1 MMERSKDSRIHSLD
15 VLRGIAVLLVLF
27 RHLPSRDASTAFV
40 ILQRIGWVGVDL
52 FFVLSGFLISGLLF
66 SEFDKTGELNVKRFW
81 LRRGFKI
88 WPSYFFTYGGAMLL
102 TILATGDLSLFVSRA
117 PNYVFIQNYMPEPVR
132 WTHSWSIAIEEHF
145 YLALPIVLL
154 LLVPKRLPWLPK
166 ICVFVCAIV
175 LLIRIILSFSGGVT
189 WENFY
194 YQSHLRID
202 SLSFGVLLGY
212 FHHYHRDAFLR
223 FGQRFSP
230 VLLVVGLAGFIFA
243 FMFRLEYS
251 PWSYTVGFSV
261 LYLTFGGLVIA
272 ASSYTRFGSVGPP
285 KLVATVGVY
294 SYTVYLAH
302 SVMTELPG
310 AGTVRRFVFANFGDA
325 GDRIVI
331 FAGAIIL
338 GILISHLVER
348 PFLRL
353 RARLLPSNK
362 KPVHSKTKDRHVDIG
377 HTADVYA
384 GGS

>member
-1 MMERSKDSRIHSLD
+1 MERSKDVRIHSLD
-15 VLRGIAVLLVLF
+15 VLRGLAVLLVLF
-27 RHLPSRDASTAFV
+27 RHLPSRDASTAFL

-66 SEFDKTGELNVKRFW
+66 SEFDKTGEMNVKRFW

-102 TILATGDLSLFVSRA
+102 TILATGDLSLLLSRA
-117 PNYVFIQNYMPEPVR
+117 PNYVFIQNYMPEQIR

-154 LLVPKRLPWLPK
+154 LLIPKRLPWLPK
-166 ICVFVCAIV
+166 ICVAVCALV
-175 LLIRIILSFSGGVT
+175 LLLRVILSFSSGLT

-212 FHHYHRDAFLR
+212 CHQYHRNAFQR
-223 FGQRFSP
+223 FGERFLP
-230 VLLVVGLAGFIFA
+230 VLLVAGLTGFAFA

-251 PWSYTVGFSV
+251 PWSYTIGFSV

-272 ASSYTRFGSVGPP
+272 ASSYPRFGSAGPQ
-285 KLVATVGVY
+285 KLIATVGVY
-294 SYTVYLAH
+294 SYTIYLAH
-302 SVMTELPG
+302 SVITELPG
-310 AGTVRRFVFANFGDA
+310 AGGVRRFVFANFGDA

-331 FAGAIIL
+331 FAGALVL
-338 GILISHLVER
+338 GILISHLIER

-353 RARLLPSNK
+353 RSRLVPSNK
-362 KPVHSKTKDRHVDIG
+362 KPAGSQTKDRHVGIG
-377 HTADVYA
+377 RPADVYA